1 MMAPV
6 EKQKCHASSSTL
18 FFVIGFDVAASSIC
32 SGWEDRP
39 AVHVR
44 GRWLQRCPERY
55 LCDVLRLADTVQP
68 GMYGRIVFPGRDNG
82 SPRTRCVT
90 RIVQAVILARLCGGI
105 KFGEDLAKMERRK
118 VFPYFIALHNRAK
131 TRSALVN

>member
-1 MMAPV
+1 MSLLLRFAPHRKIAQPFNV
-6 EKQKCHASSSTL
+6 FLWSRE
-18 FFVIGFDVAASSIC
+18 AAPGAPRTRC
-32 SGWEDRP
+32 SMFS
-39 AVHVR
+39 
-44 GRWLQRCPERY
+44 
-55 LCDVLRLADTVQP
+55 CDLLRLADAVQP

-118 VFPYFIALHNRAK
+118 V
-131 TRSALVN
+131 